1 MLHDFQ
7 LSILALGNDRYQLR
21 LSSAIAPGAEPIVE
35 VVTWQP
41 EAWLAT
47 WADYPLETWGKML
60 FTALFVGE
68 ICEHWQDMVAIAQ
81 VDNLPIHIYLGLPDG
96 ILWFLP
102 WEAMF
107 IEPQSYT
114 VNFSRQRDRAIG
126 ADNSENLDT
135 AVDLSWLGE
144 TETEEDV
151 AFIQDIF
158 ANMPEQSE
166 MEMEAEDSRRGML
179 LIPSWRSLLTFPQSL
194 LGLGLI
200 AVLTLGGILL
210 GRHLQNISVTPSTTE
225 GITRLTENELE
236 KLDDAD
242 LTQLAQADIDQNN
255 WGNAEMILSELLDRQ
270 AFSAVKPLL
279 FDPAIAPENGTIAF
293 LRGRYIWQTTLAA
306 SPPSPTQATAIA
318 TVQENWDMALA
329 QQPNDPE
336 ILMALGFVHYIN
348 EDYEAAND
356 RWYEALAAATT
367 QAFPPAPQAEIYAG
381 LAISMYDLAQ
391 GQSTDIDQEILVG
404 KAEKLRAIALDLD
417 RSHLNPRRLE
427 QSWLWFPEAIA
438 TWQTLLASEQS
449 P

>member
-7 LSILALGNDRYQLR
+7 LSILALGNDQYQLR

-81 VDNLPIHIYLGLPDG
+81 VDNLPIHVYLGLPDG

-210 GRHLQNISVTPSTTE
+210 GRHLQNISVTPTTTE
-225 GITRLTENELE
+225 GITRLTEKELE
-236 KLDDAD
+236 KLDDTD
-242 LTQLAQADIDQNN
+242 LAQLAQADIDQDN

-270 AFSAVKPLL
+270 AFSTVKPLL

-306 SPPSPTQATAIA
+306 SPPSPTQATAIT

-438 TWQTLLASEQS
+438 TWQTLLALEQS

>member
-7 LSILALGNDRYQLR
+7 LSILALGHDQYQLR
-21 LSSAIAPGAEPIVE
+21 LSSAIAPGAEPIMA

-47 WADYPLETWGKML
+47 WANYPLETWGKML
-60 FTALFVGE
+60 FTALFTGE
-68 ICEHWQDMVAIAQ
+68 IYEHWQDMVAIAK
-81 VDNLPIHIYLGLPDG
+81 VDNLPIHVYLGLPDG

-107 IEPQSYT
+107 IEPQNYT
-114 VNFSRQRDRAIG
+114 VHFSRQRDRAIG

-144 TETEEDV
+144 TEPEEDV

-158 ANMPEQSE
+158 ANMPEPSE
-166 MEMEAEDSRRGML
+166 TETDTENDHRGML
-179 LIPSWRSLLTFPQSL
+179 LIPSWRSLLAFPRSL

-200 AVLTLGGILL
+200 IMLTLGGILL
-210 GRHLQNISVTPSTTE
+210 GRHLQNLSVTQTTTE
-225 GITRLTENELE
+225 GIMRLTEKELE
-236 KLDDAD
+236 KLADAD
-242 LTQLAQADIDQNN
+242 LVQLAQADIDQDN
-255 WGNAEMILSELLDRQ
+255 WGNAEMILAELLDRQ
-270 AFSAVKPLL
+270 AFGMVQPLL
-279 FDPAIAPENGTIAF
+279 FDPAIAPENETIAF

-306 SPPSPTQATAIA
+306 VPPSPTQATAIA
-318 TVQENWDMALA
+318 TVQDNWDIALA

-336 ILMALGFVHYIN
+336 ILMALGFVHYLN
-348 EDYEAAND
+348 ADYEAAND

-367 QAFPPAPQAEIYAG
+367 QDFPPVLQAEIYAG

-391 GQSTDIDQEILVG
+391 GQPTDVDQEILVG

-417 RSHLNPRRLE
+417 RSQLNPRRLE

-438 TWQTLLASEQS
+438 TWQTLLALEES